1 MKNLKTMA
9 DFEDQIPSEAEEEL
23 EAVVETEQ
31 GIAITKI
38 LKNFPMF
45 SPKIWTF
52 KYYHLK

>member
-1 MKNLKTMA
+1 MA

>member
-1 MKNLKTMA
+1 MA

-31 GIAITKI
+31 GITIIKI

-45 SPKIWTF
+45 SPKI
-52 KYYHLK
+52 